1 MAGFYKDYQD
11 SSEQHISSAEQF
23 ADQASNS
30 ASSAQSFANTA
41 SSHAN
46 AASSSAS
53 SALASANTAQ
63 DAIDELEDLT
73 VRTGDAGTEVSYN
86 SNTRILTVPRGL
98 PATSSSPL
106 SLLEAIKGVD
116 GSTSDLDADKLDGND
131 STHFL
136 NINST
141 VNGGF
146 FS

>member
-23 ADQASNS
+23 ADQASVS
-30 ASSAQSFANTA
+30 ATSAQSFANTA
-41 SSHAN
+41 SSHAD

-63 DAIDELEDLT
+63 DAIDELADLT

-86 SNTRILTVPRGL
+86 SNTGILTVPRGL
-98 PATSSSPL
+98 PANSSTPL
-106 SLLEAIKGVD
+106 ALLEALKTVD
-116 GSTSDLDADKLDGND
+116 GSDSNLDADRLDGKD
-131 STHFL
+131 SAHFL